1 MRVAGGSRTADGPG
15 DHSASTRSTRCAR
28 SGSRSGR
35 PYGFLALTHLLV
47 IVPLLVGCGAGT
59 EQRGT
64 IGWDAGAGVIEIEG
78 DGDYTLELNN
88 NGGVDLEI
96 RTRSPGSTDW
106 KRTDLGR
113 GSSARYKVRA
123 PHDYRLVPKGAGA
136 AAVSYVVK
144 SAADLSV
151 STRIEP

>member
-1 MRVAGGSRTADGPG
+1 MRVAGGSRTADGPS
-15 DHSASTRSTRCAR
+15 SATGGRSPALRA
-28 SGSRSGR
+28 GSGR
-35 PYGFLALTHLLV
+35 PYRFSAFALLLAVAILLA
-47 IVPLLVGCGAGT
+47 GCGGT